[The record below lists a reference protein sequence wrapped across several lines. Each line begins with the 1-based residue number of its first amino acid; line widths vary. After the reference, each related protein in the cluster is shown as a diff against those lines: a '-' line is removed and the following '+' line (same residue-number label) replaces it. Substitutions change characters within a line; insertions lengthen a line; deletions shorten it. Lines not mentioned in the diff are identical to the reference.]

1 MLKLISTISISRRL
15 LIAFMLAAVIPGIVI
30 SILGFAFTTE
40 QKNRSRAIQTDI
52 GALQTATTAS
62 SYLPRLRD
70 LLKTLYQDH
79 DEDASAALKRQI
91 PDVIAQLNTF
101 SMLFDDKIRTYQQKY
116 EVNTSAQMSKTRSIL
131 LNKDTSTDLPAQ
143 QQTVLGHVQN
153 TSWPEYYV
161 AQERV
166 IGAITTDDNSSELA
180 TFVQYAQDKY
190 STLTTDWDRLVH
202 ITENM
207 NYTVAQIG
215 PAETNPIILS
225 TLVAFLSTIFVVT
238 AIGYIVYLT
247 ITRPLHQLALLT
259 RRIAQGETSARAVIN
274 GHDEIGLVAQ
284 SMNTMLD
291 HIVHLIHDMQLQR
304 DSLLARVE
312 KLISEVSG
320 IGEGDLRVQAEVT
333 NDTLGIL
340 ADSFNYMIEEL
351 SSLVVRVQKV
361 SHEVSRSTMA
371 ALERMKQLVDTG
383 QKQFQ
388 QITEAETQINH
399 MAIANRQIAERA
411 QLFAGVAR
419 AARQD
424 AQFGRESVIQAIEG
438 MGRINNN
445 VQRTASQVHT
455 LGERSREINEIVEV
469 ISNIAH
475 QTNRLALDAAI
486 QAAMAGDHGQGF
498 GAVAADIRRLAERC
512 KNQANLITRI
522 VRSVREEIS
531 AVAVSMLDTEK
542 ETAAGT
548 KVTQEAGVA
557 LEAIFAAVEQQAHE
571 IENINQM
578 VTQQAQSSHTVVQIM
593 ENVSE
598 LTRVG
603 DRHTQDASRHME
615 RLARLVEQLRASV
628 AAFRLRSNQ
637 SYAVP
642 TTGTTISLEEELESP
657 LTVSGVFRKVSAT
670 AQMAQVTKQ
679 ISQQDITST
688 TPPSSS
694 TNSFVRYTP
703 DAGESQPGLNG
714 SGTADQAPA

>member
-1 MLKLISTISISRRL
+1 MLKIISTISISRRL

-79 DEDASAALKRQI
+79 DENASSALKSQI

-101 SMLFDDKIRTYQQKY
+101 SMLFDDEIRTYQQNY

-143 QQTVLGHVQN
+143 QQTVLGRVQN

-190 STLTTDWDRLVH
+190 STLANDWDHLVH
-202 ITENM
+202 ITESM

-371 ALERMKQLVDTG
+371 ALECMKQLVDTG

-388 QITEAETQINH
+388 QIAEAELQINE
-399 MAIANRQIAERA
+399 MAIANHQIAERA

-419 AARQD
+419 A
-424 AQFGRESVIQAIEG
+424 
-438 MGRINNN
+438 
-445 VQRTASQVHT
+445 
-455 LGERSREINEIVEV
+455 
-469 ISNIAH
+469 
-475 QTNRLALDAAI
+475 
-486 QAAMAGDHGQGF
+486 
-498 GAVAADIRRLAERC
+498 
-512 KNQANLITRI
+512 
-522 VRSVREEIS
+522 
-531 AVAVSMLDTEK
+531 
-542 ETAAGT
+542 
-548 KVTQEAGVA
+548 
-557 LEAIFAAVEQQAHE
+557 
-571 IENINQM
+571 
-578 VTQQAQSSHTVVQIM
+578 
-593 ENVSE
+593 
-598 LTRVG
+598 
-603 DRHTQDASRHME
+603 
-615 RLARLVEQLRASV
+615 
-628 AAFRLRSNQ
+628 
-637 SYAVP
+637 
-642 TTGTTISLEEELESP
+642 
-657 LTVSGVFRKVSAT
+657 
-670 AQMAQVTKQ
+670 
-679 ISQQDITST
+679 
-688 TPPSSS
+688 
-694 TNSFVRYTP
+694 
-703 DAGESQPGLNG
+703 
-714 SGTADQAPA
+714 